1 MVNTNDLC
9 HSHSEFGNTDVRK
22 VLAAKPSITDRE
34 IEYVNDAIRHGWG
47 EHCYDYLNR
56 FETEFIAYQN
66 SPYGLATSSC
76 TGALHIALA
85 SIGLKAL
92 DEVIVPDITWIA
104 SISPIVQLGATPVF
118 VDVERTSWCID
129 PKSVEASITPLTK
142 AIIVVHVYGNLVDMA
157 EIMRIAKKHNLPVIE
172 DAAEALGSEYNG
184 KKAGSIGDFGVFS
197 FHGTKTM
204 TTGEGGML
212 VSNNKALF
220 DQASIIANHGRDPA
234 VPKLFW
240 CEQVGLKYKMS
251 NLQAAIGVAQLE
263 RIDELVDNKR
273 WIFEHYKEYLRHA
286 DIRMNPE
293 REGCKNSYW
302 MPTIILPASFT
313 LEKRDA
319 FIQAMLSKNIQVRP
333 FFYPVSS
340 FPMFSPVLD
349 NKVSLSLYQRGIN
362 LPSYFDMD
370 ELDIEYV
377 VSHLKEQIS
386 VFR

>member
-1 MVNTNDLC
+1 M
-9 HSHSEFGNTDVRK
+9 
-22 VLAAKPSITDRE
+22 
-34 IEYVNDAIRHGWG
+34 
-47 EHCYDYLNR
+47 
-56 FETEFIAYQN
+56 
-66 SPYGLATSSC
+66 
-76 TGALHIALA
+76 
-85 SIGLKAL
+85 
-92 DEVIVPDITWIA
+92 
-104 SISPIVQLGATPVF
+104 
-118 VDVERTSWCID
+118 
-129 PKSVEASITPLTK
+129 
-142 AIIVVHVYGNLVDMA
+142 VHVYGNLVDMA

-220 DQASIIANHGRDPA
+220 EQASIIANHGRDPA

-263 RIDELVDNKR
+263 RVEELVNNKR
-273 WIFEHYKEYLRHA
+273 WVFELYKEYLTNA
-286 DIRMNPE
+286 DIKMNPE

-302 MPTIILPASFT
+302 MPTMILPASFT
-313 LEKRDA
+313 LKKRDA
-319 FIQAMLSKNIQVRP
+319 LIQAMLSKNIQVRP
-333 FFYPVSS
+333 FFYPISS

-362 LPSYFDMD
+362 LPSYYDMD

-377 VSHLKEQIS
+377 VSQLQEQIS
-386 VFR
+386 VLR

>member
-1 MVNTNDLC
+1 MG
-9 HSHSEFGNTDVRK
+9 SEMCIR
-22 VLAAKPSITDRE
+22 DR
-34 IEYVNDAIRHGWG
+34 
-47 EHCYDYLNR
+47 
-56 FETEFIAYQN
+56 
-66 SPYGLATSSC
+66 
-76 TGALHIALA
+76 
-85 SIGLKAL
+85 
-92 DEVIVPDITWIA
+92 
-104 SISPIVQLGATPVF
+104 
-118 VDVERTSWCID
+118 SWCID
-129 PKSVEASITPLTK
+129 PKSVEAAITPLTK

>member
-1 MVNTNDLC
+1 M
-9 HSHSEFGNTDVRK
+9 RK
-22 VLAAKPSITDRE
+22 VLAAKPSITKLE
-34 IEYVNDAIRHGWG
+34 IDYVNDAMRNGWG
-47 EHCYDYLNR
+47 EHCYDYLIR
-56 FETEFIAYQN
+56 FEDEFKAYQE
-66 SPYGLATSSC
+66 SPFGLATSSC
-76 TGALHIALA
+76 TGALNIALA
-85 SIGLKAL
+85 SLGLKAK

-118 VDVERTSWCID
+118 VDVEEESWCID
-129 PKSVEASITPLTK
+129 PKSVEAAITPLTK
-142 AIIVVHVYGNLVDMA
+142 AILVVHVYGNLVNMD
-157 EIMRIAKKHNLPVIE
+157 EIMQIGKKYNLPVIE
-172 DAAEALGSEYNG
+172 DAAEALGSEYHG

-220 DQASIIANHGRDPA
+220 EQASIIANHGRDPA

-240 CEQVGLKYKMS
+240 CEQIGLKYKMS

-263 RIDELVDNKR
+263 RVDVLVDHKR
-273 WIFEHYKEYLRHA
+273 WIFELYKENLAHA
-286 DIRMNPE
+286 DIEMNTE
-293 REGCKNSYW
+293 RENCKNSFW

-319 FIQAMLSKNIQVRP
+319 LIQAMFSKNIQVRP

-340 FPMFSPVLD
+340 FPMFNSVLE
-349 NKVSLSLYQRGIN
+349 NTISLTLYKRGIN

-370 ELDIEYV
+370 ELSVKYV

-386 VFR
+386 VLR

>member
-1 MVNTNDLC
+1 M
-9 HSHSEFGNTDVRK
+9 RK
-22 VLAAKPSITDRE
+22 VLAAKPSITQRE
-34 IEYVNDAIRHGWG
+34 IEYVNDAICNGWG
-47 EHCYDYLNR
+47 EHCYDYLIR
-56 FETEFIAYQN
+56 FENEFKSYQN

-76 TGALHIALA
+76 TGALHIAFA
-85 SIGLKAL
+85 SLGLKAL

-118 VDVERTSWCID
+118 IDVEEDSWCID
-129 PKSVEASITPLTK
+129 PESIEAAITPLTK
-142 AIIVVHVYGNLVDMA
+142 AILVVHVYGNLVNMG
-157 EIMRIAKKHNLPVIE
+157 EIMRIAKKYGLPVIE
-172 DAAEALGSEYNG
+172 DAAEALGSEYEG
-184 KKAGSIGDFGVFS
+184 KKAGSIGDYGVFS

-212 VSNNKALF
+212 VSNNKRLF
-220 DQASIIANHGRDPA
+220 EQASIIANHGRDPA

-263 RIDELVDNKR
+263 RVDKLVDNKR
-273 WIFEHYKEYLRHA
+273 RIFELYKEYFSEA
-286 DIRMNPE
+286 DIVMNTE
-293 REGCKNSYW
+293 RENCKNSFW
-302 MPTIILPASFT
+302 MPTIILPVSFS

-319 FIQAMLSKNIQVRP
+319 LIQAMLSKNIQVRP

-349 NKVSLSLYQRGIN
+349 NKISLSLYQRGIN

-377 VSHLKEQIS
+377 VSNLKEQIS

>member
-1 MVNTNDLC
+1 MRN
-9 HSHSEFGNTDVRK
+9 
-22 VLAAKPSITDRE
+22 VLAAKPSITQRE
-34 IEYVNDAIRHGWG
+34 IDYVNDAICNGWG
-47 EHCYDYLNR
+47 EHCYDYLIR
-56 FETEFIAYQN
+56 FENEFKAYQD
-66 SPYGLATSSC
+66 SPFGLATSSC
-76 TGALHIALA
+76 TGALHIAFA
-85 SIGLKAL
+85 SLGLKAR

-118 VDVERTSWCID
+118 VDVEEESWCID
-129 PKSVEASITPLTK
+129 PKSVEAAITPLTK
-142 AIIVVHVYGNLVDMA
+142 AILVVHVYGNLVNMD
-157 EIMRIAKKHNLPVIE
+157 EIMRIGKKYNLPVIE
-172 DAAEALGSEYNG
+172 DAAEALGSEYKG
-184 KKAGSIGDFGVFS
+184 KKAGSIGDYGVFS

-212 VSNNKALF
+212 VSNNLGLF
-220 DQASIIANHGRDPA
+220 AQASIIANHGRDPA

-240 CEQVGLKYKMS
+240 CEKIGLKYKMS

-263 RIDELVDNKR
+263 RVGELVDNKR
-273 WIFEHYKEYLRHA
+273 WIFEQYEACLVHA
-286 DIRMNPE
+286 DIIMNPE

-319 FIQAMLSKNIQVRP
+319 LIQAMLKKNIQVRP

-340 FPMFSPVLD
+340 FPMFTPVLD
-349 NKVSLSLYQRGIN
+349 NTISLTLYQRGIN

-377 VSHLKEQIS
+377 VSHLKEQIA

>member
-1 MVNTNDLC
+1 M
-9 HSHSEFGNTDVRK
+9 RK

-56 FETEFIAYQN
+56 FETQFKAYQN
-66 SPYGLATSSC
+66 SPYGIATSSC

-85 SIGLKAL
+85 SLGLKAL

-118 VDVERTSWCID
+118 VDVEEASWCID
-129 PKSVEASITPLTK
+129 PKSVEAAITPRTK

-157 EIMRIAKKHNLPVIE
+157 EIMRIAKKYDLVVIE
-172 DAAEALGSEYNG
+172 DAAEALGSEFNG

-220 DQASIIANHGRDPA
+220 EQASIIANHGRDPLVA
-234 VPKLFW
+234 KLFW

-263 RIDELVDNKR
+263 RVNELVANKR
-273 WIFEHYKEYLRHA
+273 KVFALYKEYLADA
-286 DIRMNPE
+286 DIVMNTE
-293 REGCKNSYW
+293 RENCKNSYW
-302 MPTIILPASFT
+302 MPTLILPTSFN
-313 LEKRDA
+313 LDKRDA
-319 FIQAMLSKNIQVRP
+319 LIKDMISKNIQVRP
-333 FFYPVSS
+333 FFYPVSG
-340 FPMFSPVLD
+340 FPMFE
-349 NKVSLSLYQRGIN
+349 KVSNNTVSLVLYERGIN
-362 LPSYFDMD
+362 LPSYFEMTEQDVD
-370 ELDIEYV
+370 YV
-377 VSHLKEQIS
+377 SKALISAIKSHG
-386 VFR
+386 

>member
-1 MVNTNDLC
+1 M
-9 HSHSEFGNTDVRK
+9 RK
-22 VLAAKPSITDRE
+22 VLAAKPSITKRE
-34 IEYVNDAIRHGWG
+34 IEYVNDAICNGWG

-56 FETEFIAYQN
+56 FENEFKAYQN

-85 SIGLKAL
+85 SLGLKAQ

-118 VDVERTSWCID
+118 VDVEEESWCID
-129 PKSVEASITPLTK
+129 PKSVEAAITPLTK
-142 AIIVVHVYGNLVDMA
+142 AIIVVHVYGNLVDMN
-157 EIMRIAKKHNLPVIE
+157 EIMRIAKKYDLVVIE

-212 VSNNKALF
+212 VANNEVLF
-220 DQASIIANHGRDPA
+220 EQANIIANHGRDPA

-240 CEQVGLKYKMS
+240 CEQIGLKYKMS

-263 RIDELVDNKR
+263 RIDELVTNKR
-273 WIFEHYKEYLRHA
+273 WIFELYKEKLTHA
-286 DIRMNPE
+286 DIEMNTE
-293 REGCKNSYW
+293 RGNCKNSYW
-302 MPTIILPASFT
+302 MPTVILPASVT

-319 FIQAMLSKNIQVRP
+319 LIQAMLEKNIQVRP

-340 FPMFSPVLD
+340 FPMFGSVLY
-349 NKVSLSLYQRGIN
+349 NKISLKLYQRGIN
-362 LPSYFDMD
+362 LPSYFEMD
-370 ELDIEYV
+370 ELDINYV
-377 VSHLKEQIS
+377 VNNLKEQITLIG
-386 VFR
+386 